1 MNAGIKAFT
10 EYQQTN
16 AVTAVMDASPHQLTL
31 LLLKAFLDKLSVAK
45 GAMEREDTVLR
56 IDSIRKALDIIFELK
71 GTLNLEQ
78 GGEIAAQLDRLYEFS
93 ISTLI
98 EANVSKDAN
107 KLEEVKGV
115 INEIYEAWLAIAPA
129 RGDG

>member
-16 AVTAVMDASPHQLTL
+16 AATAVMDASPHQLTL

-45 GAMEREDTVLR
+45 GAMEREDIGLR
-56 IDSIRKALDIIFELK
+56 TDSIRKALDIIFELK

-78 GGEIAAQLDRLYEFS
+78 GGEIASQLDRLYEFS

-98 EANVSKDAN
+98 EANVSKDGN
-107 KLEEVKGV
+107 KLEEVRVV
-115 INEIYEAWLAIAPA
+115 INEVYEAWLEITPA

>member
-16 AVTAVMDASPHQLTL
+16 AATAVMDASPHQLTL
-31 LLLKAFLDKLSVAK
+31 LLLKAFLDKLAVAK
-45 GAMEREDTVLR
+45 GAMDRGDIVLR
-56 IDSIRKALDIIFELK
+56 TESIRKALDIIFELK
-71 GTLNLEQ
+71 GTLDLEQ

-107 KLEEVKGV
+107 KLEEVRGI
-115 INEIYEAWLAIAPA
+115 INEIYEAWLEIAPA